1 MKTAIIR
8 TVFPRLG
15 MMPPF
20 RLHRPPRVLKA
31 SQSYPASQK
40 AVPLLFFFLS
50 AWTLKRCRLCF
61 AVLFCLKKRRLKSR
75 KATGKISAAC
85 RKGTNLLH
93 FAQPRV
99 RKKKKRSPRG
109 TPLPS
114 ARVCDTTQHRPRQED
129 ASAIHRGVFPP
140 ELLGWKR
147 NCAPHPES
155 LRRRSRRCDRFGRH
169 ACSTPGPLAVLET
182 PSQNPALE
190 NGDGHS
196 GMDSCLNGTFFC
208 FLCFFFFN
216 VSFFLFFLFLLHDKF
231 LCAIIFACV
240 STLYKLLITQYLIL

>member
-1 MKTAIIR
+1 MLSVGRISPTQFQCFELESTNNFFRASTRPVMKTAIIR

-99 RKKKKRSPRG
+99 RKKKKTFAPGNAAPVRSCLRYYSAPTQARG
-109 TPLPS
+109 RVGDSSGCFPTRVIGVEKELRS
-114 ARVCDTTQHRPRQED
+114 ASRI
-129 ASAIHRGVFPP
+129 ASAALPP
-140 ELLGWKR
+140 LRSVWQARML
-147 NCAPHPES
+147 HP
-155 LRRRSRRCDRFGRH
+155 RTSRRVGNAVPEPSFGKRGRSQRH
-169 ACSTPGPLAVLET
+169 GFMS
-182 PSQNPALE
+182 
-190 NGDGHS
+190 
-196 GMDSCLNGTFFC
+196 
-208 FLCFFFFN
+208 
-216 VSFFLFFLFLLHDKF
+216 
-231 LCAIIFACV
+231 
-240 STLYKLLITQYLIL
+240 